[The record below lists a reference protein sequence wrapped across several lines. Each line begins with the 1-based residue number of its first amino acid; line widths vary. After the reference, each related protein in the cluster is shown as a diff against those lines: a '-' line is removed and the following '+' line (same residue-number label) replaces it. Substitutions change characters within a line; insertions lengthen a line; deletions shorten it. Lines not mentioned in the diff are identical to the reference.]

1 MISRQHAQKD
11 NATTTTYAWDSWMDC
26 LKCGLFSYNQADK
39 LMDGPFTWVT
49 FLAWPHNSNNAFC
62 CPPSNTHTAIQ
73 KTYIFKG
80 HCHIAWYIVIHFIC
94 IVRGIWM
101 MISCLNW
108 IPFYRNTR
116 VPRPWSASSVPI
128 KREWQNWEYFYM
140 EMKFVWN
147 SAKVLSINILFF
159 YNGLLQCANDWR
171 QNV

>member
-1 MISRQHAQKD
+1 MLEIHEWIVSSVGCFLTTRRIS
-11 NATTTTYAWDSWMDC
+11 WWMDPS
-26 LKCGLFSYNQADK
+26 LGW
-39 LMDGPFTWVT
+39 PFLHDHITAIMHFVVR
-49 FLAWPHNSNNAFC
+49 LP
-62 CPPSNTHTAIQ
+62 NTHTAIQ

-147 SAKVLSINILFF
+147 SAKVLSINILLF
-159 YNGLLQCANDWR
+159 YKGLLQCANDWR